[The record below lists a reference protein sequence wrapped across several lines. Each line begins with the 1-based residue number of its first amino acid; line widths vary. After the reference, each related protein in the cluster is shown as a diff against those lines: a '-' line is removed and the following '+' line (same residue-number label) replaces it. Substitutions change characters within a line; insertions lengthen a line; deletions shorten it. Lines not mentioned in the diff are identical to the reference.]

1 MLMFAGEISV
11 CRVPMKLAGCTQF
24 GLLVLCLAGCGG
36 DNHPSADAERP
47 STQAVNATLKNKYA
61 TAKNFET
68 QIKKRG
74 GRIKLSLDLSYT
86 KLTDE
91 DLAQIEFPRYLTE
104 LNLTG
109 CPISDEGLG
118 PLTQSD
124 NLLQLDLSHT
134 LVTEGCLETL
144 EKIPSLQAVHL
155 HGTAIKP
162 DAQRK
167 MMRVFRLRNGTK
179 RSQRPE

>member
-1 MLMFAGEISV
+1 MLMFAEEISV
-11 CRVPMKLAGCTQF
+11 YRVLVRLAGCTQL
-24 GLLVLCLAGCGG
+24 GLLILSFAGCKSES
-36 DNHPSADAERP
+36 HPSADAERP
-47 STQAVNATLKNKYA
+47 STQAVNAALKNKYA
-61 TAKNFET
+61 TAKNFES
-68 QIKKRG
+68 QIEKRG

-91 DLAQIEFPRYLTE
+91 DLAQIEFPRYL
-104 LNLTG
+104 
-109 CPISDEGLG
+109 DEGLG
-118 PLTQSD
+118 PLTQSE

-144 EKIPSLQAVHL
+144 KKIPSLQAVHL
-155 HGTAIKP
+155 HGTAITP

-167 MMRVFRLRNGTK
+167 MMRVFRLRNAAK

>member
-1 MLMFAGEISV
+1 MFAGEISV
-11 CRVPMKLAGCTQF
+11 CRVHIKLAGCTQI
-24 GLLVLCLAGCGG
+24 GMLVLCLAGCGG

-118 PLTQSD
+118 PLTQSE

-155 HGTAIKP
+155 HGTAITP

-167 MMRVFRLRNGTK
+167 MMRVFRLRNATE
-179 RSQRPE
+179 RSQRRE

>member
-1 MLMFAGEISV
+1 MLMFAEEISV
-11 CRVPMKLAGCTQF
+11 YRVLVRLAGCTQL
-24 GLLVLCLAGCGG
+24 GLLILSLAGCGG
-36 DNHPSADAERP
+36 ESHPSADAERP
-47 STQAVNATLKNKYA
+47 SMQAVNATLKNKYA
-61 TAKNFET
+61 TAKNFES
-68 QIKKRG
+68 QIEKRG

-118 PLTQSD
+118 PLTQSE

-155 HGTAIKP
+155 HGTAITP

-167 MMRVFRLRNGTK
+167 MMRVFRLRNATE